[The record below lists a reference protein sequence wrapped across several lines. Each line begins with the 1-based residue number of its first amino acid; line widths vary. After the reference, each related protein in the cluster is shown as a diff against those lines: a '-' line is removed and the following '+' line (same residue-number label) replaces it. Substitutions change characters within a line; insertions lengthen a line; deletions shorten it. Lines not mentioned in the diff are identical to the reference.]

1 MATHAPTQRQALKI
15 SVVEVCEQVHP
26 QPPLA
31 STRARRLRSA
41 PSSILPLEPT
51 ELPKLTYTMDTPA
64 PEILLFARG
73 VVALLDLW
81 PALTIAVREQWGG
94 IDSAD
99 KKTFLASE
107 IVELFDTRADRLP
120 SGAIDPKNAAEPP
133 LDQDQI
139 ADLLAQVMSDEFE
152 AAVED
157 DSLDPLAADI
167 VRVWRDIVNAGAA
180 TEEEAKGRGEEV
192 VSALERKAAE
202 VSRQGVR
209 AQSGGGEVEVD
220 SEGEEWESD
229 DEEAPQLV
237 AAEPREPRERQEPV
251 VDDDGFTLVQKP
263 RRR

>member
-1 MATHAPTQRQALKI
+1 M
-15 SVVEVCEQVHP
+15 SD
-26 QPPLA
+26 
-31 STRARRLRSA
+31 S
-41 PSSILPLEPT
+41 
-51 ELPKLTYTMDTPA
+51 PA

-81 PALTIAVREQWGG
+81 PALTIAVREGWGG
-94 IDSAD
+94 ADSAE

-120 SGAIDPKNAAEPP
+120 DNAIDPKGDDP
-133 LDQDQI
+133 LDRDQV

-157 DSLDPLAADI
+157 DSLDPLGADI
-167 VRVWRDIVNAGAA
+167 VRCWRDVLAGKA
-180 TEEEAKGRGEEV
+180 EV
-192 VSALERKAAE
+192 VEGLEKKAAE
-202 VSRQGVR
+202 VTRAGVK

-229 DEEAPQLV
+229 DDAPQLV
-237 AAEPREPRERQEPV
+237 QAEPREPKEHQEPV
-251 VDDDGFTLVQKP
+251 VDDEGFTLVQKP